1 MVLEAGPLEAAEI
14 DQAFPVAALMLPGL
28 GLPEW
33 RALARAGEVLR
44 VRNGHGYIVAL
55 CLGRVAQG
63 KMHVDHAIALDLVDS
78 SAAADALAE
87 AVEARA
93 RARACAAIHARL
105 ADPALQAR
113 FGAAGH
119 DAKVVLTCKPLD
131 CAMVRRCRPESCLDG
146 AGEAPVAAAGAS
158 AGGRP

>member
-1 MVLEAGPLEAAEI
+1 MLLQSGPLEAPEI

-33 RALARAGEVLR
+33 RVLARAGEVLR
-44 VRNGHGYIVAL
+44 VRNAHGYIVAL
-55 CLGRVAQG
+55 CLARVAHG

-93 RARACAAIHARL
+93 RDRTCAAIHARL

-113 FGAAGH
+113 FAAAGH

-131 CAMVRRCRPESCLDG
+131 CAMVRRCRPESCLSEAG
-146 AGEAPVAAAGAS
+146 AAQAAAAEAH